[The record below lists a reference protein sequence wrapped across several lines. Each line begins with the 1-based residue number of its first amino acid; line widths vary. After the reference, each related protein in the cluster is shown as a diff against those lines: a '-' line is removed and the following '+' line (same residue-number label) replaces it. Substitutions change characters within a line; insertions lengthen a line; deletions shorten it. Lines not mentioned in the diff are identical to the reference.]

1 MMLFLPSP
9 TPNTEGKLVSASSV
23 FTTGIFIKS
32 VVVDSPAAR
41 TGMATGD
48 RIVQVGAV
56 RNKRQLCL
64 FPLEYHYSN
73 NVPTAFPLLDG
84 SFGIFQFSYFFRL
97 NNLSSLALKEEGF
110 LISGPKTTCN
120 LF

>member
-1 MMLFLPSP
+1 MLLPSP

-48 RIVQVGAV
+48 RIVQVGGRGQKILV
-56 RNKRQLCL
+56 LQTD
-64 FPLEYHYSN
+64 P
-73 NVPTAFPLLDG
+73 
-84 SFGIFQFSYFFRL
+84 
-97 NNLSSLALKEEGF
+97 SLKLYNHGEGPF
-110 LISGPKTTCN
+110 
-120 LF
+120 